1 MPRKARILLANM
13 PHHIVQRG
21 HNREPVF
28 LADEDYQYYRD
39 NLFEW
44 KEKLDIRL
52 YAWCLMTNHVHLLVE
67 PGDRPETVSLLMKR
81 LAGRQAAY
89 VNKLEGRRGSLWEG
103 RFKASV
109 VQAESY
115 FLACCRY
122 IELNPVRA
130 GMVRGPRQY
139 KWSSYRARIGVE
151 KGLEL
156 DGHEELR
163 RLGRNG
169 EQGVAAY
176 KEFIKAGV
184 PADELAFLSEAWS
197 RNQLTGNRRFVDEI
211 ERRVGLRIEHRRP
224 GRPRVGDE

>member
-1 MPRKARILLANM
+1 MPRKARILVANM
-13 PHHIVQRG
+13 PHHVVQRG
-21 HNREPVF
+21 HNREAVF

-44 KEKLDIRL
+44 KDKLGIKL

-67 PGDRPETVSLLMKR
+67 PGDRAESISLLMKR
-81 LAGRQAAY
+81 VAGRQAAY

-139 KWSSYRARIGVE
+139 KWSSYRERVGADLNFV
-151 KGLEL
+151 LDSHTEL
-156 DGHEELR
+156 Q
-163 RLGRNG
+163 RLGRSG
-169 EQGVAAY
+169 AERVAAY
-176 KEFIKAGV
+176 KEFVKACV
-184 PADELAFLSEAWS
+184 SSDELAFLSEAWS
-197 RNQLTGNRRFVDEI
+197 RNQLTGNSRFVDEI
-211 ERRVGLRIEHRRP
+211 ERRIGLRVEHRRP
-224 GRPRVGDE
+224 GRPRMEID